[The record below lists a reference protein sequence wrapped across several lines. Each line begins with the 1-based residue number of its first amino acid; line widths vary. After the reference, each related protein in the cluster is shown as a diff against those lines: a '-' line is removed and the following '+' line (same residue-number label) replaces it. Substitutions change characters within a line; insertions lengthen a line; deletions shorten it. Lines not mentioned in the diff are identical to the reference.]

1 MSADQVK
8 DFGLDWTILGHSERR
23 KHFGESDEVVANKVK
38 QAQEHGLNAIVC
50 IGESESEREEGKT
63 NDVLKVQLD
72 AIKASVTNWASIV
85 IAYEPI
91 WAIGTGK
98 SATPEMAQ
106 ETHAYVRSWFVSEVS
121 AEVAAGMRI
130 QYGGSANAANSAALI
145 SQPDIDGFLVGG
157 ASLKPEFAV
166 IVANAAQ

>member
-1 MSADQVK
+1 
-8 DFGLDWTILGHSERR
+8 
-23 KHFGESDEVVANKVK
+23 
-38 QAQEHGLNAIVC
+38 
-50 IGESESEREEGKT
+50 
-63 NDVLKVQLD
+63 
-72 AIKASVTNWASIV
+72 
-85 IAYEPI
+85 
-91 WAIGTGK
+91 
-98 SATPEMAQ
+98 MAQ

-130 QYGGSANAANSAALI
+130 QYGGSSKAANSAALI